1 MQALV
6 TVSEIPLFGNAP
18 HTIPATGDQTQRD
31 QALPHTGLAAPP
43 AGPRRAEPSAAL
55 PWEGTCA
62 QAQRGSSQ
70 SPGYSLTSWN
80 HLVNCSTAV
89 MDAPRSCHL
98 QSEQELPAIMAQLQ
112 LAELKNLGKE
122 TSLSQDV
129 PPERLGL

>member
-31 QALPHTGLAAPP
+31 QALPHTGLAAPQQDP
-43 AGPRRAEPSAAL
+43 EGQSPQLLCHGRAR
-55 PWEGTCA
+55 A

-89 MDAPRSCHL
+89 MDAPRPCHL